1 MRNQLI
7 NIPKVTAS
15 GTATCN
21 IYVKTTPASD
31 NYVAAGLIESNQLF
45 QITNTTPIN
54 GHYQIYFTQGLYY
67 VNAKYVNLKLSTEK
81 KPTMQYNAVVKA
93 DSPVNITSKASAA
106 SAVEGIVKK
115 GAKLQVVKKNFG
127 SGYSQVWFNSK
138 KCYISTK
145 NLSEFET
152 CLSIADIKKLGK
164 PKGKL
169 VIDSPWAALG
179 ATAYTPAG
187 LKLLKKNK
195 MDFTCADGKA
205 MKAINGA
212 YYMQEGDVATV
223 YGITKY
229 TYTPKYFPGFKDK
242 TKIYKIV
249 FNGKIY
255 YVTDQ
260 GHIPFTYYPGSKYS
274 KKVTSKTKKLWVHG
288 TTKSLESYCINNMDY
303 FKLDDIA
310 QMMAG
315 TNKSFDVKYDK
326 AKRAILINS
335 MSQYKGKTTT
345 MKKGDGKKRKAVVP
359 DDSIVWDGQVIGI
372 SCYKIN
378 GSYYVSV
385 WEMAALTDSRIE
397 STRSG
402 WDIMTTKPNKVDA
415 YG

>member
-1 MRNQLI
+1 MKIMIQKRVTGLKGFVIFTLI
-7 NIPKVTAS
+7 IAMLVTLIPANALAQS
-15 GTATCN
+15 HA
-21 IYVKTTPASD
+21 YTTEDPNA
-31 NYVAAGLIESNQLF
+31 E
-45 QITNTTPIN
+45 
-54 GHYQIYFTQGLYY
+54 LYPY
-67 VNAKYVNLKLSTEK
+67 PLDMKILSKYL
-81 KPTMQYNAVVKA
+81 Y
-93 DSPVNITSKASAA
+93 
-106 SAVEGIVKK
+106 
-115 GAKLQVVKKNFG
+115 G
-127 SGYSQVWFNSK
+127 SEENV
-138 KCYISTK
+138 
-145 NLSEFET
+145 
-152 CLSIADIKKLGK
+152 
-164 PKGKL
+164 KGKVL
-169 VIDSPWAALG
+169 
-179 ATAYTPAG
+179 
-187 LKLLKKNK
+187 
-195 MDFTCADGKA
+195 
-205 MKAINGA
+205 
-212 YYMQEGDVATV
+212 
-223 YGITKY
+223 
-229 TYTPKYFPGFKDK
+229 
-242 TKIYKIV
+242 
-249 FNGKIY
+249 
-255 YVTDQ
+255 
-260 GHIPFTYYPGSKYS
+260 TYYPGSKYS